1 MCEGKMG
8 YTKAALGQWN
18 KKTVINIIRTQGPIN
33 KAEIARQAELSIP
46 TVMKITDEFE
56 RRHLIRNVGKGES
69 TGGKRPDMFE
79 FVPDA
84 YYIVGADIGRHYV
97 KMVIMDMTADILLS
111 RKFPTLNSDLED
123 AEGFFSKVADNVEA
137 MIQQSGIASDKIM
150 GIGIG
155 MPGILDYTSGKI
167 IFSPDFDWEN
177 VELKS
182 FFQKRFP
189 YNIIVENTNKALAMG
204 EYTYGAAK
212 KGRELFCVNMG
223 HGIGAAIIQD
233 GKILYGKNGIS
244 GEFGHII
251 MEVDGPQCDCGQK
264 GCLEAISSG
273 NAIAKAMRNR
283 VQAEKYNGGSGFV
296 KNLEAKNVFDAAREG
311 DSTAK
316 EVIEHAIKY
325 LGIAIAGVMNLLDPD
340 MIVLAGGMVQAK
352 DVFQKYFL
360 QTVEAYKMK
369 YAGKDTEI
377 TFGVLGE
384 YGTAI
389 GVAAM
394 FMNMFIECGGE
405 YEQ

>member
-1 MCEGKMG
+1 M
-8 YTKAALGQWN
+8 
-18 KKTVINIIRTQGPIN
+18 
-33 KAEIARQAELSIP
+33 
-46 TVMKITDEFE
+46 EF
-56 RRHLIRNVGKGES
+56 
-69 TGGKRPDMFE
+69 
-79 FVPDA
+79 
-84 YYIVGADIGRHYV
+84 
-97 KMVIMDMTADILLS
+97 
-111 RKFPTLNSDLED
+111 
-123 AEGFFSKVADNVEA
+123 
-137 MIQQSGIASDKIM
+137 
-150 GIGIG
+150 
-155 MPGILDYTSGKI
+155 
-167 IFSPDFDWEN
+167 
-177 VELKS
+177 
-182 FFQKRFP
+182 
-189 YNIIVENTNKALAMG
+189 
-204 EYTYGAAK
+204 
-212 KGRELFCVNMG
+212 
-223 HGIGAAIIQD
+223 GAAIIQD

-264 GCLEAISSG
+264 GCLEAIASG

-283 VQAEKYNGGSGFV
+283 LQTEKYNGGIGFI

-311 DSTAK
+311 DSVAK

-325 LGIAIAGVMNLLDPD
+325 LGIAIAGVVNLLDPD

-352 DVFQKYFL
+352 DVFQECFL
-360 QTVEAYKMK
+360 QTVEKYKMK